1 MTKEIIGENK
11 LLKLKLKIEDL
22 EHTVDDLRYLNRVLK
37 SKLKEPTSLYPM
49 YIPKTIKLGTVIIA
63 KKPNL

>member
-37 SKLKEPTSLYPM
+37 NELKKRESR
-49 YIPKTIKLGTVIIA
+49 KT
-63 KKPNL
+63 

>member
-1 MTKEIIGENK
+1 MTKETIIGENK

-37 SKLKEPTSLYPM
+37 SKLK
-49 YIPKTIKLGTVIIA
+49 KLEIR
-63 KKPNL
+63 KN

>member
-11 LLKLKLKIEDL
+11 LLKLKLKIENL

-37 SKLKEPTSLYPM
+37 SKLKKLESR
-49 YIPKTIKLGTVIIA
+49 KTQDIRVSATIFKI
-63 KKPNL
+63 

>member
-11 LLKLKLKIEDL
+11 LLKLKLKLRLKIEDL

-37 SKLKEPTSLYPM
+37 SKLKKLESR
-49 YIPKTIKLGTVIIA
+49 KT
-63 KKPNL
+63 

>member
-22 EHTVDDLRYLNRVLK
+22 EHTVDDLRIHNRILK
-37 SKLKEPTSLYPM
+37 SKLKKLESR
-49 YIPKTIKLGTVIIA
+49 KT
-63 KKPNL
+63 

>member
-11 LLKLKLKIEDL
+11 LLKLKLKLRLKIEDL

-37 SKLKEPTSLYPM
+37 SKLKKLEDR
-49 YIPKTIKLGTVIIA
+49 KT
-63 KKPNL
+63 

>member
-1 MTKEIIGENK
+1 MAKETIIGENK

-37 SKLKEPTSLYPM
+37 SKLKKLEDR
-49 YIPKTIKLGTVIIA
+49 KT
-63 KKPNL
+63 

>member
-11 LLKLKLKIEDL
+11 LLKLKLKLRLKIEDL

-37 SKLKEPTSLYPM
+37 NKLKKLEDR
-49 YIPKTIKLGTVIIA
+49 KT
-63 KKPNL
+63 

>member
-1 MTKEIIGENK
+1 MTKETIIGENK

-37 SKLKEPTSLYPM
+37 SKLKKLESR
-49 YIPKTIKLGTVIIA
+49 KTCQKITQYKE
-63 KKPNL
+63 